1 MQAGN
6 KGAKEAGGTSVGLAI
21 NLPMEQNSN
30 PYINLEVKFHYFFVR
45 KVMFLKHTAG
55 VVVMPGGFGTLDEMF
70 EVLTLVQTHKIAPLP
85 IVLYGRKFWD
95 GMLTWIKQAMEE
107 DEHYISPG
115 DLSLVT
121 VVDSVDEA
129 MAALA
134 HVSNEVGR
142 HDTFVL

>member
-1 MQAGN
+1 
-6 KGAKEAGGTSVGLAI
+6 
-21 NLPMEQNSN
+21 
-30 PYINLEVKFHYFFVR
+30 
-45 KVMFLKHTAG
+45 
-55 VVVMPGGFGTLDEMF
+55 
-70 EVLTLVQTHKIAPLP
+70 
-85 IVLYGRKFWD
+85 LYGRKFWD